1 MNISLITVIFLSS
14 LTVGRPPFAVIHL
27 LWMNLIMDTFAA
39 VALCSEPPFE
49 EAHTEGGE
57 KKEEDEA
64 EKKIKNENQPK
75 RPNFQ

>member
-1 MNISLITVIFLSS
+1 
-14 LTVGRPPFAVIHL
+14 
-27 LWMNLIMDTFAA
+27 MDTFAA

-64 EKKIKNENQPK
+64 ERKSKMRISRKDPIFNENMWRNILP
-75 RPNFQ
+75 